1 MNPRYWELNGGRPTV
16 EGMLTKM
23 QEREDAVTGTLLA
36 RIDPDIARLVVNLK
50 AASQMAR
57 QYLSEVA
64 ESFENEKATST
75 HLEEI
80 NVVLV
85 RQAILTVLDEAN
97 PRTPGLAWNFDD
109 DEQRVDFA
117 DRVASF
123 LPSARSATRL
133 SAEVLTLLRE
143 AAKELR
149 FSEEAARDHDVF
161 LSGAGAHASLIE
173 HFLRRYESGTTD
185 GGSQHG

>member
-75 HLEEI
+75 HLEEL
-80 NVVLV
+80 NVALV
-85 RQAILTVLDEAN
+85 RQAILTVLDESN

-117 DRVASF
+117 DQVVSWLAVRAT
-123 LPSARSATRL
+123 PSAIEPRSGPYTHPNDDPPGVDFEGRKY
-133 SAEVLTLLRE
+133 E
-143 AAKELR
+143 
-149 FSEEAARDHDVF
+149 
-161 LSGAGAHASLIE
+161 
-173 HFLRRYESGTTD
+173 RRS
-185 GGSQHG
+185 